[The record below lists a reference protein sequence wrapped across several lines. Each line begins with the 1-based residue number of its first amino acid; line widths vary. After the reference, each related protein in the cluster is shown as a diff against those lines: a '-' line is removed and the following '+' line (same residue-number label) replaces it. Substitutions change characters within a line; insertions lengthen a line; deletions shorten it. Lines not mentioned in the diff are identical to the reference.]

1 MAPCSLSAWVELRR
15 AKLAAK
21 AIVLILRRCLAGW
34 LAVQWVDDWI
44 GAADLVIIDAPPHP
58 ETEARIAV
66 RVARLVVVPVQPFPL
81 DPVGDGGNTQNRA
94 RRGLIVVVNLVPPRS
109 RLTECIG
116 ADLASTGTPI
126 AATWIDN
133 PVASAQAMALGLGVT
148 KTPYDPRSADISALA
163 ENPRRALLG
172 FEPWLERQ
180 ESSADSISRRASKP
194 PSEDSRPPS
203 KRAITAL
210 PCTGDRPGRNG
221 VASTMAG
228 VVR

>member
-1 MAPCSLSAWVELRR
+1 MRR

-21 AIVLILRRCLAGW
+21 AIGFDFAALSGW
-34 LAVQWVDDWI
+34 RAAQWVDDWI

-116 ADLASTGTPI
+116 ADFASTGTPI
-126 AATWIDN
+126 AATWIGN
-133 PVASAQAMALGLGVT
+133 RVASAQAVALGLGVT
-148 KTPYDPRSADISALA
+148 KTPYDPRSAEISALA
-163 ENPRRALLG
+163 EEIPGALLG
-172 FEPWLERQ
+172 FEPRLERQ
-180 ESSADSISRRASKP
+180 ENSADPMGYRFLPARNRKFESISLQRRVRTKP
-194 PSEDSRPPS
+194 THRRTIS
-203 KRAITAL
+203 AGNAVL
-210 PCTGDRPGRNG
+210 TGDRWFESISLQR
-221 VASTMAG
+221 
-228 VVR
+228 

>member
-1 MAPCSLSAWVELRR
+1 MRR

-21 AIVLILRRCLAGW
+21 AIGFDFAALSGW
-34 LAVQWVDDWI
+34 RAAQWVDDWI

-116 ADLASTGTPI
+116 ADFASTGTPI
-126 AATWIDN
+126 AATWIGN
-133 PVASAQAMALGLGVT
+133 RVASAQAVALGLGVT
-148 KTPYDPRSADISALA
+148 KTPYDPRSAEISPLA
-163 ENPRRALLG
+163 EEIPGAFLG
-172 FEPWLERQ
+172 FEPRLESQ
-180 ESSADSISRRASKP
+180 ENSADP
-194 PSEDSRPPS
+194 M
-203 KRAITAL
+203 
-210 PCTGDRPGRNG
+210 G
-221 VASTMAG
+221 
-228 VVR
+228 